1 MKIPLPGRSTALSE
15 PILRELLS
23 CCASTLHK
31 DLVNT
36 FDRSCRTTSS
46 ASPSDSLVSLQT
58 APKFFAKEQ
67 DAARQTHASPSYG
80 LTAGNGLPKD
90 AVFFFFW
97 VTGEPA
103 TRFQAHSASGRQLIQ
118 DAQTGQLHTN
128 TPHPQLLKTRSET
141 VYNPSPLQVIS
152 WDPSRLWRS
161 PTHPSA
167 R

>member
-58 APKFFAKEQ
+58 APKIFAKEQ

-90 AVFFFFW
+90 AVFFFFVGYRGTSHSISSSLSLW
-97 VTGEPA
+97 KT
-103 TRFQAHSASGRQLIQ
+103 AHSRCSNRPASHQ
-118 DAQTGQLHTN
+118 
-128 TPHPQLLKTRSET
+128 HP
-141 VYNPSPLQVIS
+141 
-152 WDPSRLWRS
+152 
-161 PTHPSA
+161 PSA
-167 R
+167 TSKDQVRDCLQP